1 MGMGQGVHGVGRSS
15 RSRRQRPAKA
25 LKECQRSA
33 WRKQVQ
39 VSCPK
44 GKKRAV
50 SGSRPR
56 WPWNGVGAGW
66 ARSEWPGVS
75 TQDVRGA
82 SCEGVDGLGQHESL
96 QSLSCSLTPS
106 ATR

>member
-1 MGMGQGVHGVGRSS
+1 MGQGVHRVG
-15 RSRRQRPAKA
+15 RSRRQLPAKA

-50 SGSRPR
+50 SGRGPR

-66 ARSEWPGVS
+66 TSEWPGVS

-82 SCEGVDGLGQHESL
+82 SCEGVDGLGQHERL
-96 QSLSCSLTPS
+96 QSLSCSLKPS